1 MGSSSSGRSGGPADD
16 QVRGDDG
23 LRAGRV
29 LSVQASQG
37 ANDGQV
43 SQAGDVL
50 ADAGEVDVSQP
61 GEVAVVE
68 ADHGDLAGDGDA
80 GAEEHIQNASGALVV
95 EGQDRGRPLRSAS
108 SRDWVR
114 KEASTA

>member
-1 MGSSSSGRSGGPADD
+1 MGSSSSGPSGGPADD

-50 ADAGEVDVSQP
+50 ADAGEVDVSQA

-80 GAEEHIQNASGALVV
+80 GAEEHIQDAGGAI
-95 EGQDRGRPLRSAS
+95 RSVTTGGP
-108 SRDWVR
+108 VR
-114 KEASTA
+114 IDELKDE